1 MTTRGQTA
9 GHPSDRAH
17 AEQIRARVSEI
28 QLAAAL
34 PARSALTRL
43 CGARAEKDHTQ
54 IVSCEVPGLLQ
65 SILFALSA
73 AFVPALCVLIVRLNA

>member
-1 MTTRGQTA
+1 MTTRQQTRGA
-9 GHPSDRAH
+9 ISSTGAH
-17 AEQIRARVSEI
+17 AEQLRARVSEI
-28 QLAAAL
+28 QLAAAA
-34 PARSALTRL
+34 PCSAFTRL